1 MGEPSV
7 AKGSTSPDLEIID
20 RGDTG

>member
-7 AKGSTSPDLEIID
+7 AKGSTPPDLEIID